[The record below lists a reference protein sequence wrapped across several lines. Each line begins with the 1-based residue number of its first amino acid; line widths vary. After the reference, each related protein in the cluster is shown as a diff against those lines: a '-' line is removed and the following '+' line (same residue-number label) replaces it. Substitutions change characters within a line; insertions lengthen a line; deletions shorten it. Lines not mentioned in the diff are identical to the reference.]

1 MIQIKH
7 KRSDCIGCYACVEHA
22 PSYWK
27 MDEDGMASLIEIT
40 HRHDQM
46 EFGKAY
52 DCDREELERSVTD
65 CPVSIISIS

>member
-1 MIQIKH
+1 MIQITH

-27 MDEDGMASLIEIT
+27 MDEDGMASLLEVS

-46 EFGKAY
+46 EFGIGY
-52 DCDREELERSVTD
+52 DADRAELEQSVEN
-65 CPVSIISIS
+65 CPVHIISIS